1 MGIVKN
7 SARELIKVKAKKS
20 QAKQTQENSMICC
33 IEVRFT
39 KSLLLID
46 DSTTVLFQPFFSLSN
61 VTKTNWS
68 FLLCQSRDLSLHKA
82 FHKDKRLSLALQ
94 MNGNQNFTHK
104 WSQEAAHTLFLCILI
119 RTITQRRV
127 VISCLILSF
136 VALVRLSSLLKC
148 CSNGQEWNSIYRGF
162 SSVFN
167 I

>member
-119 RTITQRRV
+119 RHYHTTHT
-127 VISCLILSF
+127 SSY
-136 VALVRLSSLLKC
+136 SLLDYLFRGTC
-148 CSNGQEWNSIYRGF
+148 EALTSIG
-162 SSVFN
+162 VLL
-167 I
+167 